1 MAVAAWQQQAF
12 DRAVTL
18 SEEGLKPGQ
27 RQGDTLGLALALRNL
42 GLQLLSVGKHERA
55 RVVLEESLGLF
66 RDLGGQRDCAV
77 ILGALADVALV
88 QGDVDRA
95 IALLLESLPLAR
107 AVADRRAIA
116 HSATILVEQ
125 GPRFGQPERMAR
137 LAGALDAWREE
148 MGAIR
153 QASRLAQGVAA
164 VRTAL
169 GEQAFNRAAEGRALT
184 LDQVVDE
191 ALAILAAVTSAA
203 GVPDRRPP
211 RSLLSDR
218 EREVLRLLADGLSN
232 QEIAQ
237 ALVVTNHT
245 AKFHVASILNK
256 LGASTRGQAVALA
269 VERNLLDARRASR

>member
-1 MAVAAWQQQAF
+1 MRGARRWA
-12 DRAVTL
+12 
-18 SEEGLKPGQ
+18 
-27 RQGDTLGLALALRNL
+27 
-42 GLQLLSVGKHERA
+42 LSVRLRA
-55 RVVLEESLGLF
+55 SLRVLLP
-66 RDLGGQRDCAV
+66 CA
-77 ILGALADVALV
+77 
-88 QGDVDRA
+88 R
-95 IALLLESLPLAR
+95 
-107 AVADRRAIA
+107 
-116 HSATILVEQ
+116 H
-125 GPRFGQPERMAR
+125 F
-137 LAGALDAWREE
+137 
-148 MGAIR
+148 
-153 QASRLAQGVAA
+153 
-164 VRTAL
+164 

>member
-1 MAVAAWQQQAF
+1 MRGARRWA
-12 DRAVTL
+12 
-18 SEEGLKPGQ
+18 
-27 RQGDTLGLALALRNL
+27 
-42 GLQLLSVGKHERA
+42 LSVRLRA
-55 RVVLEESLGLF
+55 SLRVLLP
-66 RDLGGQRDCAV
+66 CA
-77 ILGALADVALV
+77 
-88 QGDVDRA
+88 
-95 IALLLESLPLAR
+95 
-107 AVADRRAIA
+107 RR
-116 HSATILVEQ
+116 
-125 GPRFGQPERMAR
+125 
-137 LAGALDAWREE
+137 
-148 MGAIR
+148 
-153 QASRLAQGVAA
+153 
-164 VRTAL
+164 L
-169 GEQAFNRAAEGRALT
+169 GEQAFNRAAGEGRALT

-256 LGASTRGQAVALA
+256 LRASTRGQAVALA